1 MTYNVNWA
9 YELGSGYKLIGIAA
23 FLPMLPPQDL
33 LRRFA
38 AVVEARKHNICD
50 CRHGSTG
57 NGLKGTTGDAPIVP
71 TRDLLRRACRSSCGG
86 EQQRKLVSFQIFALP
101 NNGIP

>member
-9 YELGSGYKLIGIAA
+9 LELGSGSKAIGIAA

-38 AVVEARKHNICD
+38 AVVEALKHNICD
-50 CRHGSTG
+50 YRQRSTG
-57 NGLKGTTGDAPIVP
+57 NGLTGTTGDAHIVL

-86 EQQRKLVSFQIFALP
+86 EQKCKLVSFHIFALR